1 MKGKQLTYLAIA
13 LLLPGSIFVF
23 LKIFGENEFAVEPL
37 YTTVAPEV
45 PAGCYAVKAPYHL
58 PDSVLQ
64 QLNFQEDTLVLVVMG
79 NLSADG
85 AIQLHRVEEQ
95 TKTDPLH
102 MILVG
107 NNVRRLRLWKK
118 CIFFLKEPFDL
129 VLVDKKGALRGQY
142 NSNDREDVDRLLTE
156 ITIILKKY

>member
-1 MKGKQLTYLAIA
+1 MKGKKLTYLAIA
-13 LLLPGSIFVF
+13 LLLPGCIFVF

-37 YTTVAPEV
+37 YSTVVPET
-45 PAGCYAVKAPYHL
+45 PGGCYAVKAPYHI
-58 PDSVLQ
+58 PDSVAQ
-64 QLNFQEDTLVLVVMG
+64 QLNFQKDTLVLVVMG

-85 AIQLHRVEEQ
+85 ATQLNRVEEQ
-95 TKTDPLH
+95 SKTDPLH
-102 MILVG
+102 MFLVG
-107 NNVRRLRLWKK
+107 NSDRRLRIWKK

-129 VLVDKKGALRGQY
+129 VLVDKKGSLRGQY

>member
-23 LKIFGENEFAVEPL
+23 LKIFGKNEFAVEPL
-37 YTTVAPEV
+37 YSTVAPEA

-58 PDSVLQ
+58 PDSIVQ
-64 QLNFQEDTLVLVVMG
+64 QLNFQKDTLVLVVMG

-107 NNVRRLRLWKK
+107 NNARRLRLWKK